1 MDGFGGRGSHT
12 NQSRVPFGRCS
23 RRVAPQDHEVAQG
36 ATVQDVSVRLGQD
49 AFAGFGGA
57 GGAGGSHVNVEVSGG
72 RFGMYINESEPAP
85 VVAAARFVGQ
95 SESAITFSDGAQ
107 PPLVLVGV
115 EVEQPAGATGPAL
128 RSVSR
133 ENPSQTLI
141 RLSGLESV
149 CLD

>member
-1 MDGFGGRGSHT
+1 MTLTLPYCCDRPAQFFHG
-12 NQSRVPFGRCS
+12 
-23 RRVAPQDHEVAQG
+23 AQG

-133 ENPSQTLI
+133 ENPS
-141 RLSGLESV
+141 V
-149 CLD
+149 